1 MINERSKE
9 FDVLLGAKLQKI
21 IIRDNET
28 ILRFDNGRTFTTLL
42 ALALGDNKIETKADL
57 MCGFHNDISVPTEC
71 EHKWGTDGQHSNIF
85 CKKCFISQEEYEE
98 KTGNIVE
105 ID

>member
-28 ILRFDNGRTFTTLL
+28 ILRFDNGRTITTLL
-42 ALALGDNKIETKADL
+42 SINVGDTKIETKADL
-57 MCGFHNDISVPTEC
+57 MCGYHNDVPTPNDC
-71 EHKWGTDGQHSNIF
+71 QHKWGTDGQHSNIF
-85 CKKCFISQEEYEE
+85 CKKCFISEEEYEE

-105 ID
+105 MD